1 MVKFKTI
8 LIVLL
13 TFLSLNLLS
22 QSGSYSINSETKQ
35 VTNFEAKYV
44 FNSVSTYD
52 NDLKEYL
59 SKFPTQTTVVIKIS
73 ADGTG
78 SLFTKQYG
86 YEKHTYKITKCLKY
100 DNYFVFYWTPVYN
113 ANNNRFILFLEN
125 NRVSCLESKGDK
137 NNVSIIWR

>member
-1 MVKFKTI
+1 MVKIKTI

-35 VTNFEAKYV
+35 VSNFEAKYV

-59 SKFPTQTTVVIKIS
+59 SIYPTQTTVVIKIS

-86 YEKHTYKITKCLKY
+86 YEKHTYKITKCIKY
-100 DNYFVFYWTPVYN
+100 DNSFVLLDSVYN

-125 NRVSCLESKGDK
+125 NRVSCLDPKEIK
-137 NNVSIIWR
+137 